1 MFYRQC
7 KKFKSIFI
15 HFNCSF
21 IQPKQQT
28 SGHNITVLLKVCIYI
43 AIYICYIIHDYFP
56 APDDYTFLMQDL
68 NFNATVTHMCV
79 NIIIASD
86 SINEV
91 AAEMFI
97 VFLNSTDSAVVL
109 GQSTTV
115 TIGTS

>member
-1 MFYRQC
+1 MIYTYI
-7 KKFKSIFI
+7 IF
-15 HFNCSF
+15 
-21 IQPKQQT
+21 
-28 SGHNITVLLKVCIYI
+28 
-43 AIYICYIIHDYFP
+43 CYIIHDCFS
-56 APDDYTFLMQDL
+56 APDDYTFLMQEL
-68 NFNATVTHMCV
+68 NFNDTVTRLCV

-91 AAEMFI
+91 AAEMFT